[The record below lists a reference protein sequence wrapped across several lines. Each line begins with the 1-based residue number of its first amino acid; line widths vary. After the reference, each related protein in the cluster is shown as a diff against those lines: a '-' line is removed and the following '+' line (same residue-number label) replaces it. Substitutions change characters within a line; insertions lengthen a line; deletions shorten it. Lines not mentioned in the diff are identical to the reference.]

1 MPIHRPIAAKEAL
14 LEKPPANTWPP
25 PPCNE
30 LDGDYG
36 ISLITLKILVQIT
49 HTMLGRCPERDQDLI

>member
-14 LEKPPANTWPP
+14 LEKPPTNTWPP

-36 ISLITLKILVQIT
+36 ISRITLKILAKSLT
-49 HTMLGRCPERDQDLI
+49 